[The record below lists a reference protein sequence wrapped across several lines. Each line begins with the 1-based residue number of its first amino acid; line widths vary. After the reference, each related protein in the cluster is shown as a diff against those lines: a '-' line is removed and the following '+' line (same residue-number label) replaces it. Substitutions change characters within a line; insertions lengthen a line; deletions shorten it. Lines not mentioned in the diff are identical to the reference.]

1 MSGNVGKSQPVA
13 LVVSLIFGAPT
24 GSQHQL
30 GHAGSDADE
39 PEPRLLLAPALELEH
54 AVGVRCAQWCT
65 VVLTLAGRC
74 FEWGACHGKVVD
86 APRR

>member
-13 LVVSLIFGAPT
+13 LVVPLIFGAPT

-65 VVLTLAGRC
+65 VAL
-74 FEWGACHGKVVD
+74 
-86 APRR
+86 